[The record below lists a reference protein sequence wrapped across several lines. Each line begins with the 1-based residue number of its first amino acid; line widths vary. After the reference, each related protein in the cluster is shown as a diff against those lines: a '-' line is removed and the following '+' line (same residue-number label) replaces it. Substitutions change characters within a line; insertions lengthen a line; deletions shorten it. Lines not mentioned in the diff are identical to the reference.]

1 MQKIQILLF
10 ISLIIS
16 CSSPLDKKFSEET
29 AENDISAIKEEID
42 STEIMLL
49 AGNMIR
55 LKFQN
60 KKLENMTYQE
70 ILDDGKK
77 WKAEQEK
84 IELEQRKLAEKAKR
98 KEELKSRKLSES
110 ILVSCF
116 EKSFIK
122 YDYQEYITYKFVIK
136 NKSDKEVR
144 AVKGTVE
151 FANLFGDKIKSL
163 NFVYDQAIQPKNQA
177 TWSGTS
183 DYNQFVDSDKTLKAK
198 ALKDLKIV
206 WKPEKIIFSDG
217 STLE

>member
-136 NKSDKEVR
+136 
-144 AVKGTVE
+144 T
-151 FANLFGDKIKSL
+151 NLIKKFEL
-163 NFVYDQAIQPKNQA
+163 
-177 TWSGTS
+177 
-183 DYNQFVDSDKTLKAK
+183 
-198 ALKDLKIV
+198 
-206 WKPEKIIFSDG
+206 
-217 STLE
+217 